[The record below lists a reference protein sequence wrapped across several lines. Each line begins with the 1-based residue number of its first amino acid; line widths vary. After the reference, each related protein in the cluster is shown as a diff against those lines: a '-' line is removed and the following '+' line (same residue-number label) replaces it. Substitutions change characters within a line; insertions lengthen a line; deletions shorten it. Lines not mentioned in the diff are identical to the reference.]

1 MTSENGF
8 EFVENADNIRRAIEQ
23 RSDQRKITCA
33 EAFNIAA
40 DANISPEIVGK
51 LIDDLGVKLTHCQ
64 LGLFGHS
71 PDRKKVTG
79 ALDIS
84 EDLKNAIM
92 ADSEDGRISCR
103 TVWNIA
109 LRLQVA
115 RQKVSN
121 ACEGLKIRIKP
132 CQLGAF

>member
-103 TVWNIA
+103 AVWNIA

-115 RQKVSN
+115 RQNVSN

>member
-1 MTSENGF
+1 MASDNGF
-8 EFVENADNIRRAIEQ
+8 EFVENADDIRRTIEQ
-23 RSDQRKITCA
+23 RSNQRKITCA

-40 DANISPEIVGK
+40 DMNISPEIIGK
-51 LIDDLGVKLTHCQ
+51 LTDDLGIKLTHCQ

-71 PDRKKVTG
+71 PDRKKVTE
-79 ALDIS
+79 ASDIP
-84 EDLKNAIM
+84 EDLKNAVM

-115 RQKVSN
+115 RQNVSN